1 MRRSTDRILT
11 THVGALPA
19 PLDVWARPEVAD
31 DRLREAVAE
40 VVTAQRDAGV
50 DFINEGELT
59 KGGHWVEY
67 LPTRLGGYAPAEG
80 GAYTELLMSSKD
92 WVDFQ
97 DFYLAVLQNGTL
109 FEQSG
114 ATQHVPEGAEETTPT
129 DDWIAAEPIHYR
141 GHELLEREIAVMR
154 DSIGDIDPSDAF
166 LTTTAPLSVEPGR
179 VKGIYAS
186 DEEHVDAIA
195 EAMRVEYEAIAA
207 AGFQVQ
213 VDDAWLGALWDRIGI
228 PMGTGERLAQ
238 LENFDGL
245 WFGNMSA
252 EAPTLTEY
260 LGDFAW
266 YLKIYTARDPQGTEV
281 IGEPQ
286 RWRVPGNWKIAC
298 ENVMGDSYHVQTTHR
313 SVFECGIHPNQAK
326 DFTSGGA
333 RNGIH
338 IDAGYGTTGLSRQS
352 AVERGY
358 PRAMQDMF
366 AETLSPEH
374 RDLLFG
380 EQPLWPTRAHL
391 FPNFSLL
398 CAGARI
404 SSTEL
409 HPYILMRTWRP
420 IDADTLEI
428 WSWVLVEK
436 GASDEFKEKS
446 ARAYV
451 LTFGPAGTEEVD
463 DAENWSS
470 MQRAFHGAESSAIG
484 QVLTMGGKDEM
495 DELVIADWP
504 APGTAI
510 ASSYTDA
517 GNRRFHAL
525 WRDLMEAE

>member
-129 DDWIAAEPIHYR
+129 DDWIAAEPIHYT

-228 PMGTGERLAQ
+228 PMGTDGYRKYCEMRCEALNHALRNIPEEQIRYHLCWGSWHGPHSADLPLPDVVDIILRIKAQMYLIEAANVRHEHEIALWADTKLPDGKILAPGVVTHSTPLIETPELVADRIVRVAELVGRENVVASTDCGLGLRLHPQLAWAKLRALTEGARLASERL
-238 LENFDGL
+238 
-245 WFGNMSA
+245 
-252 EAPTLTEY
+252 
-260 LGDFAW
+260 
-266 YLKIYTARDPQGTEV
+266 
-281 IGEPQ
+281 
-286 RWRVPGNWKIAC
+286 WK
-298 ENVMGDSYHVQTTHR
+298 
-313 SVFECGIHPNQAK
+313 
-326 DFTSGGA
+326 
-333 RNGIH
+333 
-338 IDAGYGTTGLSRQS
+338 
-352 AVERGY
+352 
-358 PRAMQDMF
+358 
-366 AETLSPEH
+366 
-374 RDLLFG
+374 
-380 EQPLWPTRAHL
+380 
-391 FPNFSLL
+391 
-398 CAGARI
+398 
-404 SSTEL
+404 
-409 HPYILMRTWRP
+409 
-420 IDADTLEI
+420 
-428 WSWVLVEK
+428 
-436 GASDEFKEKS
+436 
-446 ARAYV
+446 
-451 LTFGPAGTEEVD
+451 
-463 DAENWSS
+463 
-470 MQRAFHGAESSAIG
+470 
-484 QVLTMGGKDEM
+484 
-495 DELVIADWP
+495 
-504 APGTAI
+504 
-510 ASSYTDA
+510 
-517 GNRRFHAL
+517 
-525 WRDLMEAE
+525 